1 MLVLK
6 AYAPVTQTC
15 FFAFTVCSCSGW
27 GVVQTLTIRRGN
39 ILLLHPVFHG
49 EYFHIHPTHT
59 PLSGISFRTER
70 LISQRYS
77 AGTFFIFKGKSS
89 GQICGRP
96 SKCHFGRINAHDAGM
111 PCVDIFACC
120 FAFVCVFYYLLRETD
135 SLFSF
140 AKRFHLALFLIF
152 KKAWCVLFHHY
163 LTQLYVFLS
172 FAVHGQLK
180 AGLERLSELAEQ
192 D

>member
-1 MLVLK
+1 MRLSRK
-6 AYAPVTQTC
+6 HC
-15 FFAFTVCSCSGW
+15 FFASTQFAAVLMGCCPNSPDTTRETFFSSILSFTVS
-27 GVVQTLTIRRGN
+27 I
-39 ILLLHPVFHG
+39 FHV
-49 EYFHIHPTHT
+49 HPTHT

-77 AGTFFIFKGKSS
+77 AGTCFIFKGKSS

-96 SKCHFGRINAHDAGM
+96 SKCHFGRLNAHDAGM

-120 FAFVCVFYYLLRETD
+120 FAFVCVFYYLLGETD

-163 LTQLYVFLS
+163 LTQL
-172 FAVHGQLK
+172 
-180 AGLERLSELAEQ
+180 
-192 D
+192 